1 VRHRTNCPGCCP
13 VFVRTV
19 RTGQRTPPK
28 GGMSVR
34 LSGCPASDRLL
45 KAVCSRRSETATA
58 QEPRE
63 RGGDADEKRDPDV
76 AANEETESDT
86 EERLMLL
93 RLNEFA
99 LRLVSPDNRPL
110 VVARLAEPA
119 KLHDWTAD
127 EGHRVDVVARA
138 ALRTLCGDGQPDW
151 RVRHRRRSF
160 RTLECECTEPTPVRH
175 RQSLTSKRAC
185 CFG

>member
-1 VRHRTNCPGCCP
+1 MRHRTNCPGCCP

-45 KAVCSRRSETATA
+45 KAVCSRGSETATA

-138 ALRTLCGDGQPDW
+138 ALRTSHGDSQPDW
-151 RVRHRRRSF
+151 RVWHRRPPSERGRVCRAYVF
-160 RTLECECTEPTPVRH
+160 RR
-175 RQSLTSKRAC
+175 
-185 CFG
+185 